1 MQRKEV
7 HESCRRRGGGGI
19 INGGRWGGED
29 SHDVK
34 GCGEDKRGDFM
45 NVRQRQGITS
55 KLRDE
60 EREVQQGGYQM
71 ETAGCE
77 KSRRTVLITRYGECE
92 MRVGGASAVV
102 FNG

>member
-1 MQRKEV
+1 
-7 HESCRRRGGGGI
+7 
-19 INGGRWGGED
+19 
-29 SHDVK
+29 
-34 GCGEDKRGDFM
+34 M

-55 KLRDE
+55 KMRDE